1 MAWFCLA
8 AAGMPRSGPSS
19 MGAASAAS
27 RSIAVPFLPRPAALD
42 GTMVGD
48 CGFDPL
54 GIASAE
60 SLPRLRAAELRHGR
74 LAMVATWGWPVAEL
88 GYGVATRVVPPST
101 VCTGNGC
108 AIDGPLGASALS
120 LDAIRA
126 VSFGYWGLLLL
137 ATLAG
142 EMSASRRAAL
152 RDPRGSFDPLRLAE
166 SASAD
171 ERRRLELAEVKHGR
185 LAMCVLAVVWGR
197 KWAAE
202 PTYTFAHQLWGDTCV
217 FNLKAAGAGLC
228 FPQTVTGFDFV
239 LSLEILYRVL
249 TGFYSEP
256 YF

>member
-1 MAWFCLA
+1 
-8 AAGMPRSGPSS
+8 
-19 MGAASAAS
+19 MGAASAVS
-27 RSIAVPFLPRPAALD
+27 RSTAVPFLPRPAALD

-88 GYGVATRVVPPST
+88 GFGIATRLVPPST

-108 AIDGPLGASALS
+108 AIDGPLGASALP

-126 VSFGYWGLLLL
+126 ASFGYWGLLLL
-137 ATLAG
+137 AAVAG
-142 EMSASRRAAL
+142 EVSASRRAAL
-152 RDPRGSFDPLRLAE
+152 RDTRGSFDPLRLAE
-166 SASAD
+166 SASLD

-185 LAMCVLAVVWGR
+185 LAMCALALVWGR

-202 PTYTFAHQLWGDTCV
+202 PAYTFAHQLWGDTCV
-217 FNLKAAGAGLC
+217 FNLKAGGAGLC
-228 FPQTVTGFDFV
+228 YQQTVPSFDFV
-239 LSLEILYRVL
+239 LSWEIMYRVL
-249 TGFYSEP
+249 TGFYSES